1 VLPLKKDITKLK
13 IMEPNKKP
21 TYFKIDTIAIIYLVL
36 VTFIFLSLFFA
47 SCSDDSDPLPEEE
60 PTMAEAL
67 QTALDRGLEKYHGIG
82 ISVAVILPNGEQ
94 WAGASGISHGT
105 VPIKTTM
112 PFSTGSI
119 AKNFTAAAIIK
130 LAEEGK
136 LNLDDSLHSWLPS
149 YPNVD
154 PTITIREL
162 LNHTSGLN
170 DIADNVDFWEGIFR
184 EPAKPWNPEDI
195 IIAFNK
201 EPVFPIGTDWNYSST
216 GYIMLRMIVEDIT
229 GSDLCSVYK
238 DFFFDPNGLTNTYAS
253 KGELQSGT
261 AHGWFDIDSDG
272 SYEDFFPWPRTAFAS
287 GICGEIFSTA
297 EDLAKWAKAL
307 YHDKS
312 VLSQESLD
320 QMLTFHSPCTGE
332 EFFAA
337 GYGLGAFKFNPDLV
351 NGMDAIGH
359 SGNAPGY
366 AAASVYIPEYQVS
379 LGFVDNTEEGNSMH
393 LMGDFIAI
401 LIDHLEK

>member
-13 IMEPNKKP
+13 IMKSNKKHMH
-21 TYFKIDTIAIIYLVL
+21 FKFNTIAIIYLAL
-36 VTFIFLSLFFA
+36 VTLFFLSLFFS
-47 SCSDDSDPLPEEE
+47 SCSDDSDPLPDKE
-60 PTMAEAL
+60 PTLAEAL
-67 QTALDRGLEKYHGIG
+67 QNALEEGLEKYNGIG
-82 ISVAVILPNGEQ
+82 ISVAVILPDGEK
-94 WAGASGISHGT
+94 WVGASGISHGT
-105 VPIKTTM
+105 VPITTTM
-112 PFSTGSI
+112 PFGAGSI
-119 AKNFTAAAIIK
+119 TKNFTAATIIR

-154 PTITIREL
+154 STITIRRL

-170 DIADNVDFWEGIFR
+170 DIADNVDFWEGIFW
-184 EPAKPWNPEDI
+184 EPSKSWNPEDI

-201 EPVFPIGTDWNYSST
+201 EPVFPIGSDWNYSST
-216 GYIMLRMIVEDIT
+216 GYIMLRMIIEDIT
-229 GSDLCSVYK
+229 GSDICSVYK
-238 DFFFDPNGLTNTYAS
+238 DLFFVPYGLTNTYAS
-253 KGELQSGT
+253 KGELQPGT

-272 SYEDFFPWPRTAFAS
+272 SYEDFYPWPRTAFAS
-287 GICGEIFSTA
+287 GICGEIFSSA
-297 EDLAKWAKAL
+297 EDLAKWAKAM
-307 YHDKS
+307 YHDKT

-351 NGMDAIGH
+351 NGMNAIGH

-366 AAASVYIPEYQVS
+366 AAASIYIPEYEVC
-379 LGFVDNTEEGNSMH
+379 LGFVDNTEEGNSMYI
-393 LMGDFIAI
+393 MGDFIAI
-401 LIDHLEK
+401 LTDYLEK